1 MNNIV
6 KPFPNIVLNALH
18 VLAYLILII
27 LCKVELLA
35 STLQIKNS
43 IEKLN
48 NLSKFT
54 KVGVETIL
62 QIEMLTCVSLFNY
75 IPIHYTYTYSH
86 WCNII
91 IL

>member
-1 MNNIV
+1 MNNIIN
-6 KPFPNIVLNALH
+6 PLPNIVLNVLN
-18 VLAYLILII
+18 VLAHLILII
-27 LCKVELLA
+27 LCKVGLLA
-35 STLQIKNS
+35 STLQIKTGT
-43 IEKLN
+43 EKLN

-54 KVGVETIL
+54 KVGVEAIL